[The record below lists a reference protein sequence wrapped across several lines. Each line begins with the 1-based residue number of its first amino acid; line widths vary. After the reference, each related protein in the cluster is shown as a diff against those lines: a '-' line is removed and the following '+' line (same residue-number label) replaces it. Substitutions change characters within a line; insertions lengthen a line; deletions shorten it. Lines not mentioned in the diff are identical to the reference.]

1 MFDFGFVLTSEHET
15 LKHGNFALYS
25 SGMVPE
31 LRKQFNAQFSMEKYR
46 EFLRRM
52 DQRCGTEIHFRVS
65 ETPCFFPS
73 ELASKLTLYG
83 NELVEQL
90 LGNPAYRKAS
100 DAAIPKD
107 WNVPSETADPMW
119 MCVDFGLVREPD
131 GTIEP
136 KLVELQAFPSLYAY
150 QPQLAEEFIE
160 YYNLSSTLTPF
171 LDGLETLSYT
181 KLLERA
187 IVAGH
192 SRENVVLLEIDPVEQ
207 KTLPD
212 FLLTQRMLDIPIVNL
227 RNVTKEGRRIFYKIN
242 GKHTHIARIYN
253 RCIVDELIKKQI
265 TPPFD
270 YRDEL
275 DVEWAGHPN
284 WYYRISKFSIP
295 WLKHK
300 CVPRTWY
307 LDQLY
312 TGKLE
317 TLELPLAREELLLK
331 PLYSFAGAGIVFAPD
346 DAQLNAIPVT
356 ARHDYILQ
364 ERVHFTPVIETPHGL
379 TQAEIR
385 VMYVWLPGEKMKPV
399 LLLVRMG
406 RGKMMG
412 VDHNRNLEWVGG
424 SVGLMDTQK

>member
-1 MFDFGFVLTSEHET
+1 
-15 LKHGNFALYS
+15 
-25 SGMVPE
+25 MVPE
-31 LRKQFNAQFSMEKYR
+31 LRKQFNAKFSSEKYR

-52 DQRCGTEIHFRVS
+52 DQRCGTEIHFRVC
-65 ETPCFFPS
+65 ETPCFFAS
-73 ELASKLTLYG
+73 DLAAKLTQYG
-83 NELVEQL
+83 NELVAQL
-90 LGNPAYRKAS
+90 VSNPEYRKAS
-100 DAAIPKD
+100 DAAIPKE
-107 WNVPSETADPMW
+107 WLVPNDSADPMW

-150 QPQLAEEFIE
+150 QPQLAEEFIDF
-160 YYNLSSTLTPF
+160 YKLPSTLTPF
-171 LDGLETLSYT
+171 LDGLDSHSYG
-181 KLLERA
+181 KLLEHA
-187 IVAGH
+187 IIADH
-192 SRENVVLLEIDPVEQ
+192 PRENVVLLEIDPLEQ

-212 FLLTQRMLDIPIVNL
+212 FLLTQRMLGIPIVNL
-227 RNVTKEGRRIFYKIN
+227 REVVKQSRKLFYLRENKLTPI
-242 GKHTHIARIYN
+242 TRIYN

-265 TPPFD
+265 KPPFD

-312 TGKLE
+312 TGKQG
-317 TLELPLAREELLLK
+317 TLELPIAREELLLK
-331 PLYSFAGAGIVFAPD
+331 PLYSFAGAGIIFAPD
-346 DAQLNAIPVT
+346 DAQLNSIPV
-356 ARHDYILQ
+356 AERHDYILQ
-364 ERVHFTPVIETPHGL
+364 ERVHFTPVIDTPHGL

-424 SVGLMDTQK
+424 SVGLIDTKT